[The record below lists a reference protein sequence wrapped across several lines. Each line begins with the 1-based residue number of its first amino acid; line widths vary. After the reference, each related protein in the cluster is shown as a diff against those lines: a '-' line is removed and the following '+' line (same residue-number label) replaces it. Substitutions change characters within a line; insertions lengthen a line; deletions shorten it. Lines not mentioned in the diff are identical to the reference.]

1 MKTYILIYYLL
12 TTGPHATAV
21 MSQTDGNYTQAE
33 CHRVGDNLKAT
44 FTDKWTSIKFFC
56 APNFKT

>member
-12 TTGPHATAV
+12 TTSPNPAAV

-33 CHRVGDNLKAT
+33 CHRVGENLKAT
-44 FTDKWTSIKFFC
+44 FQDNKTTLKYFC
-56 APNFKT
+56 APNFRT